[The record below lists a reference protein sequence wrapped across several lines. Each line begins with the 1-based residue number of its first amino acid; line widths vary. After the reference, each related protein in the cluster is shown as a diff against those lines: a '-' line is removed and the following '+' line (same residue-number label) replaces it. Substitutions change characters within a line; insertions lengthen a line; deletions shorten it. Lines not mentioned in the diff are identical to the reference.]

1 MFTHWLSSLA
11 NGKLILCLEGGYNV
25 NSISYAMVMCSK
37 AMLGDPMPMLQL
49 SPRYSGCNQSCMETL
64 RNVANTHSLYWKCL
78 KFNKKLPDYDV
89 AESPS
94 IPEVP
99 DSLIALGDEQLI
111 KQFEE
116 KLNFAQELTDADNN
130 KENQQQSSYGQSSA
144 GQENDVTDQ
153 PGPSKPAEKKQTLTE
168 FMSENLEVGFFLFF

>member
-1 MFTHWLSSLA
+1 
-11 NGKLILCLEGGYNV
+11 
-25 NSISYAMVMCSK
+25 MVMCSK
-37 AMLGDPMPMLQL
+37 AMLRDPMPMLQL
-49 SPRYSGCNQSCMETL
+49 SPRYSGCNQSCIETL
-64 RNVANTHSLYWKCL
+64 RNVANAHSLYWNCL

-94 IPEVP
+94 VPEVP
-99 DSLIALGDEQLI
+99 DSLMAQSDEQLI

-130 KENQQQSSYGQSSA
+130 KENQQQQSSYIQSSA
-144 GQENDVTDQ
+144 GQENDVNDQ

-168 FMSENLEVGFFLFF
+168 FMSENMEVGF